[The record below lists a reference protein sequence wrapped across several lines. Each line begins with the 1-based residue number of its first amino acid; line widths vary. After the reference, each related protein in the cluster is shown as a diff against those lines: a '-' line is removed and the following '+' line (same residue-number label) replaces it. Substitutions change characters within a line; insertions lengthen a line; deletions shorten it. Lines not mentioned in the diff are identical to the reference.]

1 MRIADRILSAV
12 VVTVILAAMAVTPVF
27 AESQSLTSRGFGSG
41 FCDQSDNYADKYDI
55 YAYISSSSSFT
66 VNAKNYTENNSGFV
80 YWEFDLNQ
88 DYTYTCSFQA
98 TFSSS
103 NPFHTKAFKPFDGN
117 PVFFSNKIVPAGS
130 SVYFEESTILSFA
143 DFTKISD
150 TKYNVKVT
158 VTFNPTLSNIAL
170 DHIAIYYPFYF
181 GFSSVTSVSVSNFSY
196 TCSYDPGGENLQ
208 NDYSEYFQQIISAG
222 SGYPV
227 PDEAASSLDSSVQ
240 SMHQAESSIF
250 EKSDQLI
257 SSVSDTWTSNKNSVK
272 EFTETLK
279 PAALQMNNLF
289 LVIHN
294 ALPNEVKIL
303 FIVIPMLLFI
313 GWLLGRV
320 DK

>member
-27 AESQSLTSRGFGSG
+27 ADYVDMIDYGFGYKNGSTFYWNVEAG
-41 FCDQSDNYADKYDI
+41 STITGNYPM
-55 YAYISSSSSFT
+55 
-66 VNAKNYTENNSGFV
+66 V
-80 YWEFDLNQ
+80 YWAIDSFDP
-88 DYTYTCSFQA
+88 DYTYTF
-98 TFSSS
+98 TFRFTSTSSLNTSS
-103 NPFHTKAFKPFDGN
+103 NPNVYISTNRLRTIDSSMSTV
-117 PVFFSNKIVPAGS
+117 PVYSVLERDENTYTCIVKLNFGLLDITSFPAYITARINHS
-130 SVYFEESTILSFA
+130 STI
-143 DFTKISD
+143 TTTI
-150 TKYNVKVT
+150 N
-158 VTFNPTLSNIAL
+158 
-170 DHIAIYYPFYF
+170 
-181 GFSSVTSVSVSNFSY
+181 GWSVSAE
-196 TCSYDPGGENLQ
+196 YDPGGNKYTE
-208 NDYSEYFQQIISAG
+208 EYLNQIVNAG